1 MANYK
6 AVANGNWSNLA
17 IWQDNSS
24 GSFVASTV
32 LPGASDVVYFNNF
45 EVTIDIDVTVAEIRN
60 SATTG
65 INAAG
70 FATIST
76 SRTITANQIVATN
89 GYGNNAAGGIGF
101 IIKSSTSGITIN
113 IIANLT
119 VNRPG
124 FDFVGGYWFTGA
136 NSTYNVT
143 GNINL
148 VRTRESGYSC
158 IYCSQGTLNIV
169 GNLSRGVDSNSY
181 GEPIIFLSNPAV
193 ALNITGT
200 ADNQNATN
208 TQIVQVAFN
217 STATITI
224 VGNVLGSNQ
233 AYVPAIGNAPTFVAG
248 NITSRNGVFPV
259 ANLRL
264 NTTFAT
270 SITTLSQNVGVNASL
285 YTPGVATGHP
295 ATNNVRTG
303 VVYGPTNNLT
313 GTCAVPPSGSVALG
327 VPVDNTVGT
336 AYLNP
341 TDLANYLTGSLAAP
355 LATSL
360 FAEISG
366 SSDPLAERI
375 RNQSTV
381 QTTGAQLAGL
391 L

>member
-1 MANYK
+1 
-6 AVANGNWSNLA
+6 
-17 IWQDNSS
+17 
-24 GSFVASTV
+24 
-32 LPGASDVVYFNNF
+32 
-45 EVTIDIDVTVAEIRN
+45 VTIDIDVTVAEIRN

-200 ADNQNATN
+200 ADNQNAIN
-208 TQIVQVAFN
+208 TQIVQTTLN

-233 AYVPAIGNAPTFVAG
+233 ASVAAIGNAPTFVAG

-259 ANLRL
+259 TNLRL

-270 SITTLSQNVGVNASL
+270 SITTLSQTVGVNASL

>member
-6 AVANGNWSNLA
+6 AITNGNWSALA
-17 IWQDNSS
+17 TWQDNSS

-65 INAAG
+65 INVGG

-89 GYGNNAAGGIGF
+89 GYGNNPSVGTGF

-119 VNRPG
+119 VNRPS
-124 FDFVGGYWFTGA
+124 FDFVGGYWFNGV

-169 GNLSRGVDSNSY
+169 GNLSRGVDSNTY
-181 GEPIIFLSNPAV
+181 AEPIIVLANPAV

-208 TQIVQVAFN
+208 TQIVQTAILN

-270 SITTLSQNVGVNASL
+270 SITTLSQTVGVNASL
-285 YTPGVATGHP
+285 YTPGVAIGFP
-295 ATNNVRTG
+295 STNNVRTG
-303 VVYGPTNNLT
+303 ITYGPTNSLT
-313 GTCAVPPSGSVALG
+313 GTCAVPSATTVSLG

-336 AYLNP
+336 AQLTADDFLNGI
-341 TDLANYLTGSLAAP
+341 TASTSP
-355 LATSL
+355 LAVIL
-360 FAEISG
+360 Q
-366 SSDPLAERI
+366 
-375 RNQSTV
+375 NV
-381 QTTGAQLAGL
+381 VTTDVLGAQIAAYSP
-391 L
+391 

>member
-32 LPGASDVVYFNNF
+32 LPGAADVVYFNNF
-45 EVTIDIDVTVAEIRN
+45 NVTIDIDVIVAEIRN
-60 SATTG
+60 SNPTGVTTG
-65 INAAG
+65 G
-70 FATIST
+70 FGTVST
-76 SRTITANQIVATN
+76 SRTITANQIVATA
-89 GYGNNAAGGIGF
+89 GSVNNPSAGEGF
-101 IIKSSTSGITIN
+101 IIRSSATGITVN

-119 VNRPG
+119 VNRAG
-124 FDFVGGYWFTGA
+124 FNFTGGYWFTGV

-143 GNINL
+143 GTIRL
-148 VRTRESGYSC
+148 EQTREGGYSC

-169 GNLSRGVDSNSY
+169 GNLSRGTSSNTY
-181 GEPIIFLSNPAV
+181 GEPIIALFNPAV
-193 ALNITGT
+193 ALNITGNV
-200 ADNQNATN
+200 DNQNATV
-208 TQIVQVAFN
+208 TQVVQVSTN

-224 VGNVLGSNQ
+224 VGDLLGSNQ
-233 AYVPAIGNAPTFVAG
+233 ATAIAIGNAPTFVAG

-259 ANLRL
+259 TNFRL

-270 SITTLSQNVGVNASL
+270 SITTLSQTVGVNASL

-336 AYLNP
+336 AYIEP
-341 TDLANYLTGSLAAP
+341 TALAA
-355 LATSL
+355 AFFT
-360 FAEISG
+360 EIS
-366 SSDPLAERI
+366 SSADPLAQRM
-375 RNQSTV
+375 RNQATV
-381 QTTGAQLAGL
+381 QTTGDQIAALS
-391 L
+391 